1 MNASHDD
8 HLSYEESAGAY
19 VLDALTDEETRAFEA
34 HLEGCMRCRADVA
47 DLRLAAEALPAS
59 APPVPPPP
67 ELKERIMSIVR
78 AEAELLQAAG
88 DRADV
93 PPAPR
98 REHRGWRW
106 LTGSLRLR
114 PVVALAAA
122 ASVLVLGGALGLALN
137 SAGGTHS
144 RTIVATVDHKAAP
157 NGSAELRVV
166 GGSGTLRV
174 TGLRNPS
181 GGRVYQVWVQRGE
194 QNPTPT
200 NALFSVRAD
209 GTASVSVPDL
219 HGVKQ
224 VMVTAEPP
232 GGSSMP
238 SEAPVIAVST
248 A

>member
-19 VLDALTDEETRAFEA
+19 VLDALTEEETRDFEA
-34 HLEGCMRCRADVA
+34 HLEGCTRCRHDVA
-47 DLRLAAEALPAS
+47 ELRIAAEALPAS
-59 APPVPPPP
+59 APPVAPPP

-78 AEAELLQAAG
+78 SEAELLQAAG
-88 DRADV
+88 NRADV
-93 PPAPR
+93 AQPPR
-98 REHRGWRW
+98 RERRGWRW
-106 LTGSLRLR
+106 LSGSLRLR
-114 PVVALAAA
+114 PAIALAAA
-122 ASVLVLGGALGLALN
+122 ACVLVLGGALGVAL
-137 SAGGTHS
+137 STGGNDA
-144 RTIVATVDHKAAP
+144 RTIVAKVDHNAAP
-157 NGSAELRVV
+157 NASAELRVV
-166 GGSGTLRV
+166 DGSGTLRV
-174 TGLRNPS
+174 EGLSNPS
-181 GGRVYQVWVQRGE
+181 GGRVYQVWLQRGD

-209 GTASVSVPDL
+209 GTASVSVPGDL
-219 HGVKQ
+219 KGVKQ